1 MMLSGQLH
9 TLSWDSGMPTL
20 NFQDGLQ
27 STCDS
32 ARGNSNSAN
41 SAQVLGSCQVH

>member
-1 MMLSGQLH
+1 MMLSGQLQI
-9 TLSWDSGMPTL
+9 TSSWDNGMPTL

-32 ARGNSNSAN
+32 ARGNSPSVRIM
-41 SAQVLGSCQVH
+41 SSSLIK